1 MATDPLAARTV
12 TALTEGSASMP
23 PVGRERFIAD
33 VVVTCDEA
41 DSVHGPGV
49 VDIEDGR
56 ICWVGPKA
64 DAPEA
69 CTTMS
74 VNDIGGLLMPGLVNS
89 HCHTPMTLVRGV
101 GDGLPLQRWL
111 TEAMWPRESR
121 MTAEDVWWGMTLG
134 SAEMLQRGVTTTCEM
149 YLFEE
154 SVVDAAHQS
163 GARLVMTPVVISESS
178 RGFQDRIT
186 DLVGFHARHHDPA
199 GRTTVGIAAHSAYDL
214 GVGPVAEL
222 AELARSLDATL
233 HLHLAET
240 QEESAVLEERFGR
253 SITGILHDHG
263 VFGGRVLAAHCVWV
277 NPADIELIAADD
289 VAVAH
294 CPVSNMKLGAGI
306 APLVDLRAAG
316 VTVGYGTDGPASND
330 SLDLWEEV
338 KIAPLLARVRGL
350 DSTVVTAVQT
360 LAMAT
365 RGGAAAVGLDD
376 TGSLTTG
383 NAADMIRIDLD
394 QSTFVPVTDTDD
406 LIAHLAWSGSARKIT
421 DVWVAGKPIVVRG
434 EIQTVDMERALAQ
447 VRERARRLAG

>member
-121 MTAEDVWWGMTLG
+121 MTAEDAWWGMTLG

-199 GRTTVGIAAHSAYDL
+199 GRTTVGIAAHSA
-214 GVGPVAEL
+214 
-222 AELARSLDATL
+222 
-233 HLHLAET
+233 
-240 QEESAVLEERFGR
+240 
-253 SITGILHDHG
+253 
-263 VFGGRVLAAHCVWV
+263 
-277 NPADIELIAADD
+277 
-289 VAVAH
+289 
-294 CPVSNMKLGAGI
+294 
-306 APLVDLRAAG
+306 
-316 VTVGYGTDGPASND
+316 
-330 SLDLWEEV
+330 
-338 KIAPLLARVRGL
+338 
-350 DSTVVTAVQT
+350 
-360 LAMAT
+360 
-365 RGGAAAVGLDD
+365 
-376 TGSLTTG
+376 
-383 NAADMIRIDLD
+383 
-394 QSTFVPVTDTDD
+394 
-406 LIAHLAWSGSARKIT
+406 
-421 DVWVAGKPIVVRG
+421 
-434 EIQTVDMERALAQ
+434 
-447 VRERARRLAG
+447 